1 MRILIDILHPAH
13 VHVFKNYI
21 KIMERRGHSVLVT
34 SRDKDV
40 AIKLLEK
47 YKIKNVI
54 LSKIGKNK
62 INLIKELVLRIW
74 HLAKIA
80 RKFKPDVMLG
90 VMGATIA
97 PVGCLLGIPTLV
109 FYGTE
114 NARLTNWYVYLMC
127 TKYISP
133 NAYRKKLGKKN
144 IRYEGVHELAYLR
157 PKYFK
162 PNPNILKEV
171 GLKKGE
177 NFTIIR
183 LVSWGASHDISHK
196 GISQNLRIKA
206 VREFLN
212 YGKVFISSE
221 KKLLPELDKY
231 RLRVSPEK
239 LHDLIYYAKLVYGES
254 ATLASEASVL
264 GTYSIYLDDEGRGFT
279 DELERKYGLVKN
291 FTESKEDQIK
301 SIEYGIEILKNKNA
315 KKEAKEKTRIM
326 LKKTVDLTEL
336 MINETDKFK

>member
-47 YKIKNVI
+47 YKIKHI
-54 LSKIGKNK
+54 TLSKIGKNK
-62 INLIKELVLRIW
+62 INLIKELILRIW

-114 NARLTNWYVYLMC
+114 NARLTNGYVYLMC

-133 NAYRKKLGKKN
+133 NSYRKKLGKKN

-162 PNPNILKEV
+162 PNPNILKEM

-183 LVSWGASHDISHK
+183 FVSWGASHDIGHK
-196 GISQNLRIKA
+196 EISQNLRIKA
-206 VREFLN
+206 VREFLK

-231 RLRVSPEK
+231 RLNISPEK

-264 GTYSIYLDDEGRGFT
+264 GVYSIYVDNDGRGFT
-279 DELERKYGLVKN
+279 DALERKYGLVKN

-301 SIEYGIEILKNKNA
+301 SIKHGIEILKNRNA
-315 KKEAKEKTRIM
+315 KREAKEKTRIM